1 MNTALLLGVALGAA
15 AVAYVLWPLL
25 RRPPQR

>member
-1 MNTALLLGVALGAA
+1 MNIPLFIGITLGAV

-25 RRPPQR
+25 RRPRP

>member
-1 MNTALLLGVALGAA
+1 MNAALAVGIALGAA

-25 RRPPQR
+25 RRPRR

>member
-1 MNTALLLGVALGAA
+1 MSTPLIVGIALGAL

-25 RRPPQR
+25 RRPRP